1 MSPKLTILAAVVL
14 LAGCKTAAITSEFP
28 ALIIDP
34 DDASRAALQAA
45 VNAAMHREVLLAA
58 DALTET
64 STLVIDRRSADTI
77 DNSAAQGRIMET
89 PLQLHLVSN
98 GTDCLLVDPRNDSRQ
113 VLENTSCVAEKTE

>member
-1 MSPKLTILAAVVL
+1 MSPKLTILAAAVL
-14 LAGCKTAAITSEFP
+14 LAGCKTAAINSEFP

-45 VNAAMHREVLLAA
+45 VNAAMHTEVLLAA

-77 DNSAAQGRIMET
+77 GNSAAQGRIMET

-98 GTDCLLVDPRNDSRQ
+98 GTDCILVDPRDDSRQ
-113 VLENTSCVAEKTE
+113 VLQNTSCVAEETE